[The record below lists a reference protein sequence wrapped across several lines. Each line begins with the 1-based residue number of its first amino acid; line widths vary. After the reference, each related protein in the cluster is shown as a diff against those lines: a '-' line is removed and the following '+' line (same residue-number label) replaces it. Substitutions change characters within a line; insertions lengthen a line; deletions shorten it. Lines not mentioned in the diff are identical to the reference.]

1 MELQNYEQAEKHLLQ
16 ALKSEPE
23 NTKIMS
29 NLGFLMLKKDKTEQ
43 ARSYFSAVLEFDPND
58 RIAKKALED
67 LEGSPPQK

>member
-1 MELQNYEQAEKHLLQ
+1 
-16 ALKSEPE
+16 
-23 NTKIMS
+23 MS
-29 NLGFLMLKKDKTEQ
+29 NLGFLMLKKGKTEQ